1 MSNSSHIPAG
11 VRGVVLLVLVA
22 VLLFGWSATAYAQTS
37 ASAQYGNP
45 APTVTVSSGSSG
57 GASGGGAATTSVL
70 PATGGP
76 QFSLVA
82 LGALALSATGLLV
95 LQRANRR

>member
-1 MSNSSHIPAG
+1 MG

-22 VLLFGWSATAYAQTS
+22 VLLFGWSATANAQTS

-45 APTVTVSSGSSG
+45 APTVTASSGNSG
-57 GASGGGAATTSVL
+57 GASGGVGGAATTSVL

-95 LQRANRR
+95 LQQANRR